1 MKFHGDFDDDASLVL
16 TETDYFNR
24 LAFDSPLDIKFI
36 SDALGKTVLFV
47 GYSMS
52 DMNIR
57 LLLHNLRRTWQ
68 LSGYANDRP
77 RSFLFMAQR
86 DELQQAILDQWG
98 ITALAAEN
106 DDTQQALTD
115 FLEKLKAL
123 AEKSRPDEWRYL
135 CVLHLP

>member
-1 MKFHGDFDDDASLVL
+1 
-16 TETDYFNR
+16 
-24 LAFDSPLDIKFI
+24 
-36 SDALGKTVLFV
+36 
-47 GYSMS
+47 MS

-86 DELQQAILDQWG
+86 DELQQAILDQWA